1 MARSEASV
9 YRERMNLPDLPI
21 GPEGVAAL
29 IPHAGAMR
37 LIDRVDAVAAEDV
50 VCSTRSHLA
59 PENPLRSNGIVPASA
74 AIEYAAQAMA
84 VHAALTRNAP
94 TGGGPPR
101 RGFLVVASGVT
112 WSADRLDGTDAP
124 LTIKAT
130 RLASM
135 GDGAQYAFT
144 VESQAESAEGIPAVK
159 VTGTL
164 TLQLEPEA

>member
-1 MARSEASV
+1 MD
-9 YRERMNLPDLPI
+9 LPALPI
-21 GPEGVAAL
+21 GPKGVAAL

-37 LIDRVDAVAAEDV
+37 LIDQVNSATEEQV
-50 VCSTRSHLA
+50 VCSTLSHRS
-59 PENPLRSNGIVPASA
+59 PDNPLRVNGALPASA

-84 VHAALTRNAP
+84 VHAALTR
-94 TGGGPPR
+94 GGPPR

-112 WSADRLDGTDAP
+112 WTADRLDGTDAP
-124 LTIKAT
+124 LIVTAT

-144 VESQAESAEGIPAVK
+144 VETAAEGVPAVK

-164 TLQLEPEA
+164 TLQLEAEA